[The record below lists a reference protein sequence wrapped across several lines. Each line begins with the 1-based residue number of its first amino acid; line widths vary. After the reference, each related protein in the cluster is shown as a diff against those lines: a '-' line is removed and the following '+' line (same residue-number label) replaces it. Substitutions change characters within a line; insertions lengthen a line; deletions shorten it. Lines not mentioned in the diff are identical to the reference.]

1 MEERTPSELAADP
14 LLETAPRFSLLWLIP
29 LIAAVVAGWLAWQTL
44 SERGPLIT
52 ITFSSAEG
60 IVAGQTRVKHKAVDL
75 GEVRSVRLTPDMKRV
90 VVEVRMR
97 REAASLLTD
106 HARFWVVRPRF
117 TAGSFSGLETLV
129 SGSYIEID
137 PGTPGGAARRA
148 FTGLEAPP
156 AVRSDEPGRTFR
168 LHAAR
173 LGALGVGSPVLFRDA
188 TVGEVIGYELG
199 GPGKETL
206 IRVFIRAPYADF
218 VHQGSYFWNDSGF
231 SVNMAG
237 GGLRLEFQSVQAL
250 LSGAIAFDTPEEA
263 EGRPLAANDAD
274 FTLYPDHAAATTAR
288 YADSIPILVHF
299 RGSVRGLSVGAPVE
313 IYGIQIGE
321 VTDVKLQYD
330 FEHKQLDV
338 PVRLI
343 VQPGRI
349 SAPNAPPP
357 TLERAIESLKELTAQ
372 GLRAQLRTGNY
383 LTGQLYVAFDFFPD
397 AKPASITVEDG
408 TIVVP
413 SEPSDLENMAML
425 VSTLEKK
432 LASLP
437 IEDIVNNLDATLRG
451 LNKIANGP
459 ELAATLKEA
468 SVTLATVQR
477 MTKTAD
483 QGLARLP
490 AISAELEASLQRANH
505 LLAGLEAS
513 YGNASPLPR
522 DLERVLAEMDE
533 AARSI
538 RSLADLLDQ
547 HPEALIRGRAG
558 PVQER

>member
-1 MEERTPSELAADP
+1 MEDRAPPELAADP
-14 LLETAPRFSLLWLIP
+14 LIETAPRFSLLWLIP

-44 SERGPLIT
+44 SARGPLIT

-75 GEVRSVRLTPDMKRV
+75 GEVRSVRLTPGMKRV

-97 REAASLLTD
+97 REAAPLLTD

-129 SGSYIEID
+129 SGSYIEVD
-137 PGTPGGAARRA
+137 PGAPGGTARRA

-168 LHAAR
+168 LHADR

-199 GPGKETL
+199 GPGRGTL
-206 IRVFIRAPYADF
+206 IRIFVRAPYADF
-218 VHQGSYFWNDSGF
+218 IHQGSYFWNDSGF
-231 SVNMAG
+231 SLNMSG
-237 GGLRLEFQSVQAL
+237 GGVRFEMQSIQAV

-263 EGRPLAANDAD
+263 RANPLAPNDAD
-274 FTLYPDHAAATTAR
+274 FTLYPDHEAASTAR

-299 RGSVRGLSVGAPVE
+299 HGSVRGLAVGAPVE

-330 FEHKQLDV
+330 FERKQLDV
-338 PVRLI
+338 PVRMI

-357 TLERAIESLKELTAQ
+357 TLERAIESLKALTAQ

-397 AKPASITVEDG
+397 AKPASVTVEDG

-413 SEPSDLENMAML
+413 SEPSDLENIARL
-425 VSTLEKK
+425 ASTLEKK
-432 LASLP
+432 LAGLP
-437 IEDIVNNLDATLRG
+437 VDDIVNNLDATLRG

-468 SVTLATVQR
+468 SATLAHVQK
-477 MTKTAD
+477 MTQSAD
-483 QGLARLP
+483 ESLARLP
-490 AISAELEASLQRANH
+490 AISAELQTSLERANH

-513 YGNASPLPR
+513 YGSASPVPR

-533 AARSI
+533 AARAI

-547 HPEALIRGRAG
+547 HPEALIRGRSG

>member
-52 ITFSSAEG
+52 ISFSSAEG

-97 REAASLLTD
+97 REAAPLLTD

-117 TAGSFSGLETLV
+117 TAGSFSGIETLV

-137 PGTPGGAARRA
+137 PGAPGGTARRD

-168 LHAAR
+168 LHATR

-206 IRVFIRAPYADF
+206 VHIFVRAPYADF
-218 VHQGSYFWNDSGF
+218 IHQGTYFWNDSGF
-231 SVNMAG
+231 SVSLAG
-237 GGLRLEFQSVQAL
+237 GGLHVELQSVQAL

-263 EGRPLAANDAD
+263 ERRPVAANEAD
-274 FTLYPDHAAATTAR
+274 FTLYPDHEAATTAR

-299 RGSVRGLSVGAPVE
+299 HGSVRGLSVGAPVE

-321 VTDVKLQYD
+321 VTDIKLQYD
-330 FEHKQLDV
+330 FEHKRLDV

-357 TLERAIESLKELTAQ
+357 TLERAIESLKTLTAQ

-383 LTGQLYVAFDFFPD
+383 LTGQLYVAFDFFLD

-413 SEPSDLENMAML
+413 SEPSDLENITLL

-432 LASLP
+432 LAALP
-437 IEDIVNNLDATLRG
+437 IEDIVTNLDATLRG
-451 LNKIANGP
+451 LNRITNGP
-459 ELAATLKEA
+459 ELAATLREA
-468 SVTLATVQR
+468 SVTLANVQR
-477 MTKTAD
+477 MTKNAD
-483 QGLARLP
+483 EGLARLP
-490 AISAELEASLQRANH
+490 AISAELEASLKRANH
-505 LLAGLEAS
+505 LMAGLEAS
-513 YGNASPLPR
+513 YGGASPLPR